1 MDKNIQITC
10 NESQDITEIIDFY
23 KSVNED
29 VYIDTN
35 EKVFLAKV
43 KNQIIGSVRLVNE
56 KDYYVL
62 RTLNILPIFQRKGIG
77 TRLVRSLLPYV
88 KEKTRIY
95 CLPYPNVKEFY
106 QQFGF
111 HQISHQELPEKLK
124 HRYLEYKKE
133 FDVIA
138 MVK

>member
-1 MDKNIQITC
+1 MDKNVQITL
-10 NESQDITEIIDFY
+10 NESRDAAEIIDFY
-23 KSVNED
+23 KSVDED

-35 EKVFLAKV
+35 EKVFLAKR
-43 KNQIIGSVRLVNE
+43 KSQIIGSVRLVNE

-62 RTLNILPIFQRKGIG
+62 RTLNVLPIFQRKGIG
-77 TRLVRSLLPYV
+77 TRLVRSLLQYV
-88 KEKTRIY
+88 PEITFLY
-95 CLPYPNVKEFY
+95 CLPYPKVEGFY

-111 HQISHQELPEKLK
+111 HEIPYQELPEKLK
-124 HRYLEYKKE
+124 QRYLEYKKE